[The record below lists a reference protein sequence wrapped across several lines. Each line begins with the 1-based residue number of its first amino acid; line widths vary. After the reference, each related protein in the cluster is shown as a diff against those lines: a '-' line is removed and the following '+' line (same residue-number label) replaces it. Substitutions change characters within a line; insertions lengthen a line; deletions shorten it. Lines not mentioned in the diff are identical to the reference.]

1 MASQWLQCKYLAL
14 IHSKYNYHA
23 SWQSWL
29 KRGPAHARI
38 HWYGKGW
45 RTSWDA
51 NNRGI
56 SPAFRHRWILEGL
69 LWTGLLALD
78 RGARPRENILGFF
91 KAELEP
97 LKNLKNEVL
106 LLWKYLICLPE
117 TVDPPHLALLVWIW
131 QYTHGRFLASDGED
145 KIFSTLLSDV
155 FPEFSQEPWSPFL
168 LHLHFF
174 RLKVHMYITSNK
186 Q

>member
-1 MASQWLQCKYLAL
+1 MASHWLQCKYLAL

-38 HWYGKGW
+38 HWYDKGW

-69 LWTGLLALD
+69 LWTGLLALG
-78 RGARPRENILGFF
+78 RGARPRENILGF
-91 KAELEP
+91 
-97 LKNLKNEVL
+97 LKQNLSLSRIWKMKCYYYESTLSACRRQSIRLILPFWSGFDNTHMAGFLPVMERTKSSRHSWAMSFRSFPRSREAHFCFTSTFSD
-106 LLWKYLICLPE
+106 WKYIC
-117 TVDPPHLALLVWIW
+117 I
-131 QYTHGRFLASDGED
+131 
-145 KIFSTLLSDV
+145 
-155 FPEFSQEPWSPFL
+155 
-168 LHLHFF
+168 
-174 RLKVHMYITSNK
+174 
-186 Q
+186 

>member
-1 MASQWLQCKYLAL
+1 MASHWLQCTYLAL

-69 LWTGLLALD
+69 LWTGLLALGQ
-78 RGARPRENILGFF
+78 GARPRENILGFF

-174 RLKVHMYITSNK
+174 RLKVHMYITLNK